1 MLFSRKGFL
10 GQIPFSNKG
19 PRVHV
24 ARLGTQQDDIA
35 WFEANRLNLVQQYAG
50 QWLIVKDLAVRGA
63 YPDFKTAYNSAVGAY
78 GTQKFLIK
86 QAVEKETPIRIAG
99 IR

>member
-10 GQIPFSNKG
+10 GQVPFANQ
-19 PRVHV
+19 VHR
-24 ARLGTQQDDIA
+24 ALGTQQDDIA

-50 QWLIVKDLAVRGA
+50 QWLIIKDLAVRGA
-63 YPDFKTAYNSAVGAY
+63 YPDFKSAYNSAVGAY

-86 QAVEKETPIRIAG
+86 QAVEKDTPIRIAG
-99 IR
+99 IW